1 MQDLIKRY
9 FWLLGAVVV
18 LTCAVL
24 AAKATGY
31 FVAAKYLPDS
41 DHAIARP
48 AVFGATPSGPAKVVR
63 SKDGTLLASRD
74 IFCAEC
80 TPAAD
85 TAPTTSD
92 PSSVIT
98 TSLPLSLVATSVS
111 LDEDQS
117 TATVVTFDNSHQGSY
132 SIGDQLPGASGKLK
146 EIHFKYIDFDNGGHT
161 ERLVLVGATP
171 PPMVAKVEPVV
182 GEGSGDEMQQ
192 MIDAGVKKIDD
203 SHYEIDRK
211 LVDSVSA
218 NPMGVAKGARVV
230 PAVKDGKPDGFRL
243 YAIRPSSVFSKLG
256 LQNGDTLQSINGFD
270 LTSAQ
275 NALEAFTKL
284 REATSLE
291 VLITR
296 RGKAEKLSYSIR

>member
-9 FWLLGAVVV
+9 FWVLGAIVV
-18 LTCAVL
+18 LACAVF

-31 FVAAKYLPDS
+31 FVAAKYLPDA
-41 DHAIARP
+41 DHATARP
-48 AVFGATPSGPAKVVR
+48 PVFGATPITAKVTH
-63 SKDGTLLASRD
+63 SKDGTLFASRN

-80 TPAAD
+80 TPPVETAAV
-85 TAPTTSD
+85 ASD
-92 PSSVIT
+92 PSSIVT
-98 TSLPLSLVATSVS
+98 TSLPLSLVATSIS
-111 LDEDQS
+111 LDDDQS
-117 TATVVTFDNSHQGSY
+117 TATIVNTESSRQGSY
-132 SIGDQLPGASGKLK
+132 SIGDKIPGASGKLK
-146 EIHFKYIDFDNGGHT
+146 EIHYKFIDFENAGHT
-161 ERLVLVGATP
+161 ERLVLLGATP
-171 PPMVAKVEPVV
+171 PPMVAKVEPPA
-182 GEGSGDEMQQ
+182 GDGSGDEMQA

-203 SHYEIDRK
+203 NHYEIDRK

-230 PAVKDGKPDGFRL
+230 PAVKDGKPDGFKL

-291 VLITR
+291 VSITR
-296 RGKAEKLSYSIR
+296 RGKVEKLSYSIR